1 MSHQRLVGEEV
12 LAMERDGPRLVG
24 SRCRSCGAVTFP
36 RQASC
41 PRCTGEN
48 VDDHRLARTGR
59 LWGFTVQGFPPKDPY
74 LAAAAPF
81 RPFGVGYVDLDAEIL
96 VESRLVA
103 DDWRQLRIGMPLELV
118 IIPFHDDHSGEQ
130 VSTFAFAPT
139 DEAAEDAVA

>member
-1 MSHQRLVGEEV
+1 M
-12 LAMERDGPRLVG
+12 
-24 SRCRSCGAVTFP
+24 TFP

-139 DEAAEDAVA
+139 DEAAEDAVT